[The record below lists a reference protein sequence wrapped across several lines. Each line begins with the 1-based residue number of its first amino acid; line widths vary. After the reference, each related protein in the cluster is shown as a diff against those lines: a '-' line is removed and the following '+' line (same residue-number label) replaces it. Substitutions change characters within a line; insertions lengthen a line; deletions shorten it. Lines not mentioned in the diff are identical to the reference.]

1 MKTRITA
8 LLLALVM
15 AVCCLTGC
23 TSTRVRSYSE
33 ESSDAST
40 DKYAAALNA
49 YKSNKKV
56 MTVNGS
62 TVYWNEYAYF
72 LCAIMANM
80 ERYGMQ
86 ITDWNAVYDESTGE
100 TYSDIMTKSVVN
112 NIAWNHLIETKAA
125 ENGVTF
131 DAAGEQYVQDTID
144 QTIQNVVGD
153 GGTEAELNEKL
164 QSYYM
169 DLDLFKYFT
178 KTQYLYNGL
187 ASKLFGENG
196 ANISDEDVQE
206 YAETNSYMTAKHI
219 LFKTTDDSGTALS
232 DADKAAKK
240 QQAEQVAAQL
250 RAVTDPDKRVE
261 LFDQL
266 MEQYNEDT
274 GESSYPHGYCFTSGT
289 MVTEFEDAC
298 KALEPYE
305 VSGVVESQHGYH
317 VILRMP
323 IQGDDLVMSSDGS
336 QQTLQMLVA
345 QDQLGSLLTGWVDE
359 ADISWEPK
367 FRSIDYAAVFTPK
380 QSFWKRLD
388 VFDWFEK

>member
-1 MKTRITA
+1 MKKLTA
-8 LLLALVM
+8 MLLALVM
-15 AVCCLTGC
+15 ALSLVACGQKADDNKTDDNGDTKTTLVVGTSADYAPFEFMYPDESGAMQYAGIDISAAQYVADEMGKELQIENMSFDYLLTSLAKGDYDIVMAAMEA
-23 TSTRVRSYSE
+23 TPERLASADF
-33 ESSDAST
+33 SDPYYT
-40 DKYAAALNA
+40 DIPPMILVKADNAAQYAALADFD
-49 YKSNKKV
+49 
-56 MTVNGS
+56 G
-62 TVYWNEYAYF
+62 
-72 LCAIMANM
+72 
-80 ERYGMQ
+80 
-86 ITDWNAVYDESTGE
+86 
-100 TYSDIMTKSVVN
+100 KSVG
-112 NIAWNHLIETKAA
+112 AQAATTKETV
-125 ENGVTF
+125 VT
-131 DAAGEQYVQDTID
+131 D
-144 QTIQNVVGD
+144 Q
-153 GGTEAELNEKL
+153 LP
-164 QSYYM
+164 
-169 DLDLFKYFT
+169 
-178 KTQYLYNGL
+178 
-187 ASKLFGENG
+187 G
-196 ANISDEDVQE
+196 ANLVSLSLVTDLVNELVYGKVDAVVLDGAVAQE

-240 QQAEQVAAQL
+240 QQAEQVAAQVK
-250 RAVTDPDKRVE
+250 AVTDPDKRVE

-336 QQTLQMLVA
+336 RQTLQMLVA

>member
-40 DKYAAALNA
+40 EKYAAALNA
-49 YKSNKKV
+49 YSSGKKV
-56 MTVNGS
+56 MTINGS
-62 TVYWNEYAYF
+62 PVYWNEYAYF

-86 ITDWNAVYDESTGE
+86 ITDWSAVYDESTGE
-100 TYSDIMTKSVVN
+100 TYTDIMTKSVVN
-112 NIAWNHLIETKAA
+112 NIAWN
-125 ENGVTF
+125 
-131 DAAGEQYVQDTID
+131 
-144 QTIQNVVGD
+144 
-153 GGTEAELNEKL
+153 
-164 QSYYM
+164 
-169 DLDLFKYFT
+169 LFKYFT

-219 LFKTTDDSGTALS
+219 LFKTTDSSGTALS

-250 RAVTDPDKRVE
+250 KAVTDPDKRVE

-298 KALEPYE
+298 KALGTYE

-323 IQGDDLVMSSDGS
+323 TQGDDLVMSSDGS
-336 QQTLQMLVA
+336 QQTLRMLVA
-345 QDQLGSLLTGWVDE
+345 QDQLSSLLTGWVDE

>member
-40 DKYAAALNA
+40 DKYAAALDA

-56 MTVNGS
+56 MTINGS
-62 TVYWNEYAYF
+62 PVYWNEYAYF

-86 ITDWNAVYDESTGE
+86 ITDWSDVYDESTGE

-112 NIAWNHLIETKAA
+112 NIAWNHLIEVKAA
-125 ENGVTF
+125 ENDVAF
-131 DAAGEQYVQDTID
+131 DAAGEQYVQDTIN

-153 GGTEAELNEKL
+153 DGTEAELNEKL

-187 ASKLFGENG
+187 ASKFFGENG

-206 YAETNSYMTAKHI
+206 YVDTNDYMTAKHI

-232 DADKAAKK
+232 DDEKAAKK
-240 QQAEQVAAQL
+240 QQAEQVAAQVK
-250 RAVTDPDKRVE
+250 AVTDPGK
-261 LFDQL
+261 
-266 MEQYNEDT
+266 
-274 GESSYPHGYCFTSGT
+274 
-289 MVTEFEDAC
+289 
-298 KALEPYE
+298 
-305 VSGVVESQHGYH
+305 
-317 VILRMP
+317 
-323 IQGDDLVMSSDGS
+323 GS
-336 QQTLQMLVA
+336 
-345 QDQLGSLLTGWVDE
+345 
-359 ADISWEPK
+359 P
-367 FRSIDYAAVFTPK
+367 AA
-380 QSFWKRLD
+380 SRAAS
-388 VFDWFEK
+388 

>member
-56 MTVNGS
+56 MTINGS

-86 ITDWNAVYDESTGE
+86 ITDWGAVYNESTGE

-112 NIAWNHLIETKAA
+112 NIAWNHLIEVKAA
-125 ENGVTF
+125 ENDVAF

-164 QSYYM
+164 
-169 DLDLFKYFT
+169 
-178 KTQYLYNGL
+178 
-187 ASKLFGENG
+187 
-196 ANISDEDVQE
+196 
-206 YAETNSYMTAKHI
+206 
-219 LFKTTDDSGTALS
+219 
-232 DADKAAKK
+232 
-240 QQAEQVAAQL
+240 
-250 RAVTDPDKRVE
+250 
-261 LFDQL
+261 
-266 MEQYNEDT
+266 
-274 GESSYPHGYCFTSGT
+274 
-289 MVTEFEDAC
+289 
-298 KALEPYE
+298 
-305 VSGVVESQHGYH
+305 
-317 VILRMP
+317 
-323 IQGDDLVMSSDGS
+323 
-336 QQTLQMLVA
+336 
-345 QDQLGSLLTGWVDE
+345 
-359 ADISWEPK
+359 
-367 FRSIDYAAVFTPK
+367 
-380 QSFWKRLD
+380 
-388 VFDWFEK
+388 

>member
-56 MTVNGS
+56 MTINGS

-86 ITDWNAVYDESTGE
+86 ITDWGAVYNESTGE

-206 YAETNSYMTAKHI
+206 YADANSYMTAKHI
-219 LFKTTDDSGTALS
+219 LFKTTDDSAPPSRTRTRLP
-232 DADKAAKK
+232 
-240 QQAEQVAAQL
+240 
-250 RAVTDPDKRVE
+250 R
-261 LFDQL
+261 
-266 MEQYNEDT
+266 
-274 GESSYPHGYCFTSGT
+274 SSRPS
-289 MVTEFEDAC
+289 
-298 KALEPYE
+298 
-305 VSGVVESQHGYH
+305 
-317 VILRMP
+317 R
-323 IQGDDLVMSSDGS
+323 
-336 QQTLQMLVA
+336 LQR
-345 QDQLGSLLTGWVDE
+345 
-359 ADISWEPK
+359 
-367 FRSIDYAAVFTPK
+367 RS
-380 QSFWKRLD
+380 RR
-388 VFDWFEK
+388 

>member
-86 ITDWNAVYDESTGE
+86 ITDWSAVYDESTGE

-131 DAAGEQYVQDTID
+131 DAAGDRPDHSERRGRRRHRGRAERKAPVVLHGSGPVQVLH
-144 QTIQNVVGD
+144 Q
-153 GGTEAELNEKL
+153 
-164 QSYYM
+164 
-169 DLDLFKYFT
+169 
-178 KTQYLYNGL
+178 
-187 ASKLFGENG
+187 
-196 ANISDEDVQE
+196 
-206 YAETNSYMTAKHI
+206 
-219 LFKTTDDSGTALS
+219 
-232 DADKAAKK
+232 DA
-240 QQAEQVAAQL
+240 
-250 RAVTDPDKRVE
+250 
-261 LFDQL
+261 
-266 MEQYNEDT
+266 
-274 GESSYPHGYCFTSGT
+274 
-289 MVTEFEDAC
+289 
-298 KALEPYE
+298 
-305 VSGVVESQHGYH
+305 VS
-317 VILRMP
+317 L
-323 IQGDDLVMSSDGS
+323 
-336 QQTLQMLVA
+336 
-345 QDQLGSLLTGWVDE
+345 
-359 ADISWEPK
+359 
-367 FRSIDYAAVFTPK
+367 
-380 QSFWKRLD
+380 
-388 VFDWFEK
+388 

>member
-40 DKYAAALNA
+40 DKYAAALDA

-56 MTVNGS
+56 MTINGS
-62 TVYWNEYAYF
+62 PVYWNEYAYF

-86 ITDWNAVYDESTGE
+86 ITDWSDVYDESTGE

-112 NIAWNHLIETKAA
+112 NIAWNHLIEVKAA
-125 ENGVTF
+125 ENDVAF
-131 DAAGEQYVQDTID
+131 DAAGEQYVQDTIN

-153 GGTEAELNEKL
+153 DGTEAELNEKL

-187 ASKLFGENG
+187 ASKFFGENG

-206 YAETNSYMTAKHI
+206 YVDANDYMTAKHI

-232 DADKAAKK
+232 DDEKAAKK
-240 QQAEQVAAQL
+240 QQAEQVAAQVKACH
-250 RAVTDPDKRVE
+250 AVDR
-261 LFDQL
+261 Q
-266 MEQYNEDT
+266 EDI
-274 GESSYPHGYCFTSGT
+274 GH
-289 MVTEFEDAC
+289 MVTYDHLKLTTAFHHHNNTGGLFQYLSLRFAF
-298 KALEPYE
+298 
-305 VSGVVESQHGYH
+305 
-317 VILRMP
+317 IL
-323 IQGDDLVMSSDGS
+323 
-336 QQTLQMLVA
+336 
-345 QDQLGSLLTGWVDE
+345 
-359 ADISWEPK
+359 
-367 FRSIDYAAVFTPK
+367 
-380 QSFWKRLD
+380 
-388 VFDWFEK
+388 

>member
-40 DKYAAALNA
+40 NKYAAALNA

-56 MTVNGS
+56 MTINGS
-62 TVYWNEYAYF
+62 PVYWNEYAYF

-86 ITDWNAVYDESTGE
+86 ITDWSAVYNESTGE
-100 TYSDIMTKSVVN
+100 TYSNIVTKSVVN
-112 NIAWNHLIETKAA
+112 NVAWNHLIETKAA
-125 ENGVTF
+125 ENDVAF

-153 GGTEAELNEKL
+153 DGTEAELNEKL

-187 ASKLFGENG
+187 ASKFFGENG

-206 YAETNSYMTAKHI
+206 YA
-219 LFKTTDDSGTALS
+219 DDQRLHDG
-232 DADKAAKK
+232 KAHPL
-240 QQAEQVAAQL
+240 QDDGRQRHRPL
-250 RAVTDPDKRVE
+250 GRRKRPPR
-261 LFDQL
+261 
-266 MEQYNEDT
+266 
-274 GESSYPHGYCFTSGT
+274 SSRPS
-289 MVTEFEDAC
+289 
-298 KALEPYE
+298 
-305 VSGVVESQHGYH
+305 
-317 VILRMP
+317 
-323 IQGDDLVMSSDGS
+323 
-336 QQTLQMLVA
+336 
-345 QDQLGSLLTGWVDE
+345 
-359 ADISWEPK
+359 
-367 FRSIDYAAVFTPK
+367 RSRRRSRP
-380 QSFWKRLD
+380 
-388 VFDWFEK
+388 

>member
-40 DKYAAALNA
+40 DKYAAALDA

-56 MTVNGS
+56 MTINGS
-62 TVYWNEYAYF
+62 PVYWNEYAYF

-86 ITDWNAVYDESTGE
+86 ITDWSDVYDESTGE

-112 NIAWNHLIETKAA
+112 NIAWNHLIEVKAA
-125 ENGVTF
+125 ENDVAF
-131 DAAGEQYVQDTID
+131 DAAGEQYVQDTIN

-153 GGTEAELNEKL
+153 DGTEAELNEKL

-187 ASKLFGENG
+187 ASKFFGENG

-206 YAETNSYMTAKHI
+206 YVDANDYMTAKHI

-232 DADKAAKK
+232 DDEQGRQEAAGRAGRGAGQGRDRSRKA
-240 QQAEQVAAQL
+240 
-250 RAVTDPDKRVE
+250 RGAV
-261 LFDQL
+261 
-266 MEQYNEDT
+266 
-274 GESSYPHGYCFTSGT
+274 
-289 MVTEFEDAC
+289 
-298 KALEPYE
+298 
-305 VSGVVESQHGYH
+305 
-317 VILRMP
+317 
-323 IQGDDLVMSSDGS
+323 
-336 QQTLQMLVA
+336 
-345 QDQLGSLLTGWVDE
+345 
-359 ADISWEPK
+359 
-367 FRSIDYAAVFTPK
+367 
-380 QSFWKRLD
+380 
-388 VFDWFEK
+388 

>member
-49 YKSNKKV
+49 YSSGKKV
-56 MTVNGS
+56 MTINGS
-62 TVYWNEYAYF
+62 PVYWNEYAYF

-86 ITDWNAVYDESTGE
+86 ITDWSAVYDESTGE
-100 TYSDIMTKSVVN
+100 TYTDIMTKSVVN
-112 NIAWNHLIETKAA
+112 NIAWNHLIEVKAA
-125 ENGVTF
+125 ENDVAF

-206 YAETNSYMTAKHI
+206 YAEANSYMTAKHI
-219 LFKTTDDSGTALS
+219 LFKTKDDSGTALS

-250 RAVTDPDKRVE
+250 KAVTDPDKRVE

-289 MVTEFEDAC
+289 MVTEFEDTC
-298 KALEPYE
+298 NALEDYQ
-305 VSGVVESQHGYH
+305 VSDPVLTSYGYH
-317 VILRMP
+317 VIIRLPLDPDRIVEYSNEGTPLTARSLAANAEYASRM
-323 IQGDDLVMSSDGS
+323 D
-336 QQTLQMLVA
+336 A
-345 QDQLGSLLTGWVDE
+345 QYE
-359 ADISWEPK
+359 K
-367 FRSIDYAAVFTPK
+367 AAFAYVSGF
-380 QSFWKRLD
+380 SFNIKDFL
-388 VFDWFEK
+388 K

>member
-1 MKTRITA
+1 
-8 LLLALVM
+8 
-15 AVCCLTGC
+15 
-23 TSTRVRSYSE
+23 
-33 ESSDAST
+33 
-40 DKYAAALNA
+40 
-49 YKSNKKV
+49 
-56 MTVNGS
+56 
-62 TVYWNEYAYF
+62 
-72 LCAIMANM
+72 
-80 ERYGMQ
+80 
-86 ITDWNAVYDESTGE
+86 
-100 TYSDIMTKSVVN
+100 
-112 NIAWNHLIETKAA
+112 
-125 ENGVTF
+125 
-131 DAAGEQYVQDTID
+131 
-144 QTIQNVVGD
+144 
-153 GGTEAELNEKL
+153 
-164 QSYYM
+164 M

-178 KTQYLYNGL
+178 KAQYLYNGL

-206 YAETNSYMTAKHI
+206 YAEANSYMTAKHI

-336 QQTLQMLVA
+336 RQTLQMLVA
-345 QDQLGSLLTGWVDE
+345 QDQLGSLLTGWVDRRTS
-359 ADISWEPK
+359 AGS
-367 FRSIDYAAVFTPK
+367 RSSAASTMRPCSRRSRASGSGWTCLTGSKSNGKCETPAIRTDDGR
-380 QSFWKRLD
+380 FMGFLRRA
-388 VFDWFEK
+388 